1 MGRTILLIDD
11 DTMARRTLAGLLNRM
26 GYRVYEAEDGTEG
39 LSSAQSL
46 RPDIIVSDYKMPGMT
61 GGELLQ
67 EVRAL
72 PDLEKT
78 PFIMISGYID
88 HMPDPEAAQPD
99 VLLTKPVTFER
110 LAPAIYSAL
119 SRR

>member
-39 LSSAQSL
+39 LASAQSL
-46 RPDIIVSDYKMPGMT
+46 RPDLIVSDFRMPGMS
-61 GGELLQ
+61 GAELLQ
-67 EVRAL
+67 AL
-72 PDLEKT
+72 RDLPETEKT

-88 HMPDPEAAQPD
+88 HLPDSTTAQPD

-110 LAPAIYSAL
+110 LATAIYSAL